1 MKVLFASD
9 GSDCADRAAR
19 FLITSLDKAIKN
31 LRVTLFYVD
40 APVLDRVAAA
50 LGERRIAEIHQENS
64 DACLKGA
71 RRRLKR
77 SGLRFDESGHSIVYA
92 IDFSNLTDE
101 MAQLYQGADVWIA
114 DCLTRSPHPTHAHL
128 DGVLA
133 WARDLRV
140 GQLYLT
146 HMGNG
151 LDYRTLIA
159 ELPDWAAPA
168 HDGLE
173 IQL

>member
-77 SGLRFDESGHSIVYA
+77 SGLRFDE
-92 IDFSNLTDE
+92 
-101 MAQLYQGADVWIA
+101 
-114 DCLTRSPHPTHAHL
+114 CTRPATPRRASPSMRRRAGT
-128 DGVLA
+128 
-133 WARDLRV
+133 
-140 GQLYLT
+140 T
-146 HMGNG
+146 SC
-151 LDYRTLIA
+151 
-159 ELPDWAAPA
+159 
-168 HDGLE
+168 
-173 IQL
+173 